1 MQIDSKDTL
10 AGQPILKIREFL
22 RRNQSCNWGEGSV
35 GNAFKVD
42 SKTAKRI
49 ISLLKR
55 RGYIEP
61 IQISGKT
68 YWKNT
73 IQGNALALSSSAP
86 PISRATAER
95 KLKEFLE
102 RVIEVRNSKYYLY
115 KVTKVVVFGSYLSD
129 MEKINDI
136 DISISLESKQKNKQR
151 RQQMI
156 EERIDNAMFYGKVFR
171 NEGEKFFWPQFEVIK
186 FLKGR
191 SRSIGL
197 HIDEEIAKQ
206 SKHKIIYK
214 DNGGGEGDN

>member
-1 MQIDSKDTL
+1 MYINPKDTF
-10 AGQPILKIREFL
+10 ANQPILKIRDFL
-22 RRNQSCNWGEGSV
+22 RRNQLSNWNKGVVE
-35 GNAFKVD
+35 NAFKVD
-42 SKTAKRI
+42 LKTAKRI

-61 IQISGKT
+61 IEISGKT

-73 IQGNALALSSSAP
+73 IQGNALALSSAAP

-115 KVTKVVVFGSYLSD
+115 KVTKVVVFGSYLSGED
-129 MEKINDI
+129 KINDI
-136 DISISLESKQKNKQR
+136 DISISLVPKEKNEQKR
-151 RQQMI
+151 RKI
-156 EERIDNAMFYGKVFR
+156 EEERIDNVIFYGKIFR
-171 NEGEKFFWPQFEVIK
+171 NLTERVCWPELEVIK

-197 HIDEEIAKQ
+197 HIDEEITKQ
-206 SKHKIIYK
+206 SKHKIIYR
-214 DNGGGEGDN
+214 DNGRGEEDN